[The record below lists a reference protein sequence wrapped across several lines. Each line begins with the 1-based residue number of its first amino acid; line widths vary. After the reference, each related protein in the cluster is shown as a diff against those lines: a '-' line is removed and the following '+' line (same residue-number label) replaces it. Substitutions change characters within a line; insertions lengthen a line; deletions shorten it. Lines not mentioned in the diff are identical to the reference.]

1 MSNGG
6 AVMRTKRNRRP
17 LKCRLVLVRH
27 ATAEGDGRFQGQA
40 DVPLSPAGRRQLPT
54 LCRKLRRYNITV
66 AYASDLRRA
75 RVTAAFAARR
85 LGVRLEVRFGLR
97 EMHFGKWQ
105 GLSWEQ
111 LLEQSPQSALRWAK
125 QFPQGRIPG
134 GERFAQFKARVR
146 RELRAIAA
154 ANPAQSVLLV
164 THAGVI
170 RVALASALGMPDR
183 KLFRF
188 AVDPCGLSVI
198 DHFHDGLVVR
208 CVND

>member
-1 MSNGG
+1 MNDGG
-6 AVMRTKRNRRP
+6 AGVRTRHNRQQP
-17 LKCRLVLVRH
+17 SCRLVLVRH
-27 ATAEGDGRFQGQA
+27 AKAEADGRFHGQA
-40 DVPLSPAGRRQLPT
+40 DVPLSPLGRRQLPT
-54 LCRKLRRYNITV
+54 LCRKLRRYKITV

-75 RVTAAFAARR
+75 RLTAAFAARR
-85 LGVRLEVRFGLR
+85 LGVGLEVRLGLR

-111 LLEQSPQSALRWAK
+111 VLEQSPQSARRWAK

-134 GERFAQFKARVR
+134 GEGFAQFKARVR

-154 ANPAQSVLLV
+154 ANPAQSVLVV

-170 RVALASALGMPDR
+170 RVALASALGVPD
-183 KLFRF
+183 KNLFRF

-198 DHFHDGLVVR
+198 EHFRRGLVVR
-208 CVND
+208 CIND

>member
-1 MSNGG
+1 MSDGDV
-6 AVMRTKRNRRP
+6 VMPTRHKRQP
-17 LKCRLVLVRH
+17 PACRLVLVRH
-27 ATAEGDGRFQGQA
+27 AMAEGEGRFQGQA

-54 LCRKLRRYNITV
+54 LCRKLRPYKITV

-75 RVTAAFAARR
+75 RLTAAFAARR
-85 LGVRLEVRFGLR
+85 LGVGLEIRLALR

-111 LLEQSPQSALRWAK
+111 VLKQSPHSARRWAR
-125 QFPQGRIPG
+125 QFPQGPVPG
-134 GERFAQFKARVR
+134 GERFAQFKVRVR

-154 ANPAQSVLLV
+154 ANPAQSVLVV

-170 RVALASALGMPDR
+170 RVALASALGVPDR
-183 KLFRF
+183 NLFRF
-188 AVDPCGLSVI
+188 SVDPCGLSVI
-198 DHFHDGLVVR
+198 DHFRHGLVVR